1 MGNFTLGKYLP
12 LDSVIHKMDPRAKIG
27 AMLLM
32 LIAIFIPSGYLGYAL
47 IAACLLF
54 VILKAKLSLKF
65 VTKAFMPIGT
75 FSYCARFFR
84 PS

>member
-47 IAACLLF
+47 VAACL
-54 VILKAKLSLKF
+54 
-65 VTKAFMPIGT
+65 
-75 FSYCARFFR
+75 
-84 PS
+84 